1 MSLKEWFLLLGE
13 MYKNIGLPLYISLT
27 VLIISILTAFITKK
41 IRYFFL
47 GLVIAVLT
55 PFVLL
60 IILYIYIRFFA
71 GPLIPFL

>member
-1 MSLKEWFLLLGE
+1 MSLKEWFLLFE
-13 MYKNIGLPLYISLT
+13 DMYKNPGILVYSSLI
-27 VLIISILTAFITKK
+27 VLIVSILTAFITKK

-55 PFVLL
+55 PFILL